1 MSRMSDERK
10 LIPLRAAA
18 IAAPLTR
25 AHVLEQDNIAVLDDG
40 WTVGL
45 TGNK

>member
-10 LIPLRAAA
+10 FVPLRAAA
-18 IAAPLTR
+18 FAAPLTR
-25 AHVLEQDNIAVLDDG
+25 AHLLKQDNIAVLDDG